1 MSETLITLADAAN
14 RLGISERT
22 AYEMA
27 RTGKLAGAIKVA
39 GSWRVNPD
47 KLEAWIDA
55 KSVNADEVD
64 PATGGSQ

>member
-1 MSETLITLADAAN
+1 MPETLITLADAAT
-14 RLGISERT
+14 RLGITERT

-39 GSWRVNPD
+39 GSWRVNPE

-55 KSVNADEVD
+55 NSVDGSKV
-64 PATGGSQ
+64 ATSGGNQ

>member
-1 MSETLITLADAAN
+1 MPETLITLADAAT
-14 RLGISERT
+14 RLGITERT

-39 GSWRVNPD
+39 GSWRVNPE

-55 KSVNADEVD
+55 NSVNVNDVA
-64 PATGGSQ
+64 AAGGDAQ

>member
-1 MSETLITLADAAN
+1 MADTLMTLADAAT
-14 RLGISERT
+14 RLGITERT

-39 GSWRVNPD
+39 GSWRVNPA

-55 KSVNADEVD
+55 NSVNADEV
-64 PATGGSQ
+64 AAALGEAG